1 MTGGRGA
8 KGSIK
13 DRLLSILY
21 RIRYMKALKKKK
33 ALMKKNKPK
42 VLNIVFLKSKIKLEK
57 TKKFTNNK
65 KQENKRKVY
74 YIKRKKVGIGPKET
88 NITKK
93 SPEIKIFVVNS
104 NLIIKEIKKDIEEI
118 KKEENVKS
126 DKLLNQKIIL
136 LSNEYYKFKN
146 KEIKKYD
153 FEKELSIL
161 KNIKNKKKGIGIV
174 EKTIDNY
181 QIKLNSIEKEK
192 KKEEPIV
199 NNKII
204 YYKNKKKKVGIG
216 PIIEKKKLV
225 KENEFNNKTI
235 KEFKKRKEQV
245 KKIDDFEEN
254 LKKEVEEQKRIL
266 KYISSK
272 SGEINTFVKEKI
284 VISGISKIFSSIL
297 RIALG
302 ILTLPFSG
310 KNMFGVMLGSGLINK
325 GIRGIRKGLKTNKY
339 NEITYNYED
348 LAYKIKTSK
357 NKLGDTKLIIEDSI
371 DQLDKLKDE
380 FKDNFY
386 KYNHVIPEYEEVFK
400 KIDKLEESLNKK
412 KKEIYEMD
420 KRLNKQYE
428 INKVKLKKVG
438 K

>member
-1 MTGGRGA
+1 MMGGRGA

-21 RIRYMKALKKKK
+21 RIRYRKALKKKK

-42 VLNIVFLKSKIKLEK
+42 VLNIVFFKSKIKLEK
-57 TKKFTNNK
+57 SKRFTNNK
-65 KQENKRKVY
+65 KQENKRRVY
-74 YIKRKKVGIGPKET
+74 YVKRKKVGIGSKEV

-93 SPEIKIFVVNS
+93 SLETKIFVVNS
-104 NLIIKEIKKDIEEI
+104 NLLIKEIKKDIEKI
-118 KKEENVKS
+118 KKEENIKS
-126 DKLLNQKIIL
+126 DKVLNQKIVL
-136 LSNEYYKFKN
+136 LSSEYYKFKN
-146 KEIKKYD
+146 NEIKKYD
-153 FEKELSIL
+153 FEKELNTL
-161 KNIKNKKKGIGIV
+161 KNIKNQKKGIGIV

-181 QIKLNSIEKEK
+181 QIKLNNIEKEK

-204 YYKNKKKKVGIG
+204 YHKNKKKKVGIG
-216 PIIEKKKLV
+216 PIIKNKKLI

-235 KEFKKRKEQV
+235 KEFKNRKEQV
-245 KKIDDFEEN
+245 KKIDDYEEKI
-254 LKKEVEEQKRIL
+254 KKEVEEQKRVL

-272 SGEINTFVKEKI
+272 AGEINTFVKEKI
-284 VISGISKIFSSIL
+284 VISGISKILSSIL

-310 KNMFGVMLGSGLINK
+310 KNMFGIMLGSGLINK

-339 NEITYNYED
+339 NEITYDYED
-348 LAYKIKTSK
+348 LNYKIKTSK
-357 NKLGDTKLIIEDSI
+357 NKLGDTKLILEDSME
-371 DQLDKLKDE
+371 QLDKLKDE
-380 FKDNFY
+380 FKDKFY
-386 KYNHVIPEYEEVFK
+386 KYKNIIPEYEEVFK
-400 KIDKLEESLNKK
+400 KIDNLEESLNKK

-420 KRLNKQYE
+420 NELNKQYE